1 MFHCITTAVIIVTA
15 ACVCYNQYAQADEA
29 NAKNVADL
37 ELLCHVINLHTDD
50 ASAFD
55 DSDLQTM
62 EHTELEK
69 INMSL
74 SLPMWQVMFPKEII
88 PDEEDPNYCKE
99 AKPKEQCITQWN
111 SWKKAAVAAAKA
123 DSLPTKAVIYPEKL
137 RGPAGAAARLAI
149 NALLAEAEALVED
162 YKSRLKPIIASA
174 KAAQTGQIQDAIFGA
189 ASDPTTTN
197 KRCQIT
203 MAADRVNACKVT
215 AAAATVCGTAVCL
228 CAKDDTQ
235 QNGELCSGATSSTR
249 LTYSD
254 STNVA
259 TIYETIHTKCK
270 RLKNQK
276 LTAPHIRSLVTAF
289 KARLKTKGDAGGAL
303 VYYGSDPTNAHCGS
317 AANEGCVDF
326 TGISAAKASASVST
340 DNWLHKLLAAA
351 DTVAEGERAVR
362 EKKAT
367 GTQLQKVLRQAQRVY
382 ETVERE
388 EALITQV
395 GQSRPVKGQGEL
407 SRATDECEDKPK
419 GNCDPKKCEW
429 KGTDDKGKCEPKA
442 VEETGEKD
450 GKTGTTNTTG
460 SNSFVISRAPLLLA
474 LRLLPLNF

>member
-15 ACVCYNQYAQADEA
+15 ACVWPNQYAQADEA

-50 ASAFD
+50 ASGCD

-62 EHTELEK
+62 EQTELEK

-74 SLPMWQVMFPKEII
+74 SLPMWQVMFPKETT
-88 PDEEDPNYCKE
+88 PDEKDPHYCKQ

-123 DSLPTKAVIYPEKL
+123 DSLPTKTLIPTDKL
-137 RGPAGAAARLAI
+137 VSPAGAAARMQLST
-149 NALLAEAEALVED
+149 LLAEASALVEQ
-162 YKSRLKPIIASA
+162 YKSRIKPIIAAA
-174 KAAQTGQIQDAIFGA
+174 KAAQKAQIQEVIFGT

-215 AAAATVCGTAVCL
+215 AAAATVCWTAVCL

-270 RLKNQK
+270 QAKNQK
-276 LTAPHIRSLVTAF
+276 LTALHIRSLVTAF
-289 KARLKTKGDAGGAL
+289 KARLKTKGVAGGAL
-303 VYYGSDPTNAHCGS
+303 IYYGSEPTNADCRS

-326 TGISAAKASASVST
+326 TGLSAARAPTAVST
-340 DNWLHKLLAAA
+340 DNWLHTLLAAA
-351 DTVAEGERAVR
+351 DTVAEGERAVK

-367 GTQLQKVLRQAQRVY
+367 ATQLQKVLRQAQRVY
-382 ETVERE
+382 ETLERE

-407 SRATDECEDKPK
+407 SKAADECKDKPK

-450 GKTGTTNTTG
+450 EKTETTNTTG
-460 SNSFVISRAPLLLA
+460 SNSFVIKKVHLLLA
-474 LRLLPLNF
+474 LRLL

>member
-15 ACVCYNQYAQADEA
+15 ACVCYNQYAQADDA

-62 EHTELEK
+62 EQTELEK

-74 SLPMWQVMFPKEII
+74 SLPMWQVMFPKETT
-88 PDEEDPNYCKE
+88 PDEKDPHYCKE

-111 SWKKAAVAAAKA
+111 AWKKAAVAATKA
-123 DSLPTKAVIYPEKL
+123 DSLPTKTLIPTDKL
-137 RGPAGAAARLAI
+137 VSPAGAAARLAI

-189 ASDPTTTN
+189 GAMPAEIN
-197 KRCQIT
+197 KRCKVPMPSNRQT
-203 MAADRVNACKVT
+203 ACKVT
-215 AAAATVCGTAVCL
+215 HAAATVCGTAVCL
-228 CAKDDTQ
+228 CAKDSIQTS
-235 QNGELCSGATSSTR
+235 GELCSKATANDQLGFDGSN
-249 LTYSD
+249 
-254 STNVA
+254 NVG

-270 RLKNQK
+270 QLKNQK
-276 LTAPHIRSLVTAF
+276 LTASHIRSLVTAF

-303 VYYGSDPTNAHCGS
+303 VYYGGDPTNAHCGS
-317 AANEGCVDF
+317 VANEGCVDF
-326 TGISAAKASASVST
+326 TGISAATASASVST

-351 DTVAEGERAVR
+351 DTVAEGEAAVK

-367 GTQLQKVLRQAQRVY
+367 GTKLQKILRQAQRVY

-450 GKTGTTNTTG
+450 EKTETTNTAG
-460 SNSFVISRAPLLLA
+460 SNSFVINKAPLLLA
-474 LRLLPLNF
+474 VSLF